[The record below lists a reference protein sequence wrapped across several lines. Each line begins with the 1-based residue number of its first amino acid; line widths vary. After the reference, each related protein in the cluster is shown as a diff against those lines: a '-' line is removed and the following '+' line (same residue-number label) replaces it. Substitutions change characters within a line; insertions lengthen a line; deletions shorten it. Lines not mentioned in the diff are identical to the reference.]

1 MFVSIR
7 RGFNIIYSHHSPHP
21 GRRKFLSKLKNKE
34 EFEGGHEKGKGKGG
48 KRRKKEKS
56 DNFFKKISGWPEY
69 ILLLYMLLTNI
80 A

>member
-1 MFVSIR
+1 MKK
-7 RGFNIIYSHHSPHP
+7 
-21 GRRKFLSKLKNKE
+21 GRE
-34 EFEGGHEKGKGKGG
+34 KGG
-48 KRRKKEKS
+48 KEEKKEKS